1 MSKYDWLLFLHVT
14 GAFLLIGG
22 SVMAAILLF
31 SALRRE
37 RPSEVALILGLTRF
51 AVPLIGAGSLLT
63 IVFGLWLVSAAGYD
77 YSYGSFWVIA
87 ALVLWVL
94 ANGTGKAG
102 GDRAEATRKL
112 AKQLADQGDSPSPE
126 LRARLHDRTMLALNY
141 GSGLLVLLILI
152 DMIWKPGA

>member
-14 GAFLLIGG
+14 GAFLLLGA
-22 SVMAAILLF
+22 SVIAATLLF
-31 SALRRE
+31 AAVRRE
-37 RPSEVALILGLTRF
+37 RPSEVALFLGLIRF
-51 AVPLIGAGSLLT
+51 AVPAVGAGSLLT
-63 IVFGLWLVSAAGYD
+63 LVFGLWLVSAAGYD

-94 ANGTGKAG
+94 ANALGKFG

-112 AKQLADQGDSPSPE
+112 AVELAGRGDAPTPE
-126 LRARLHDRTMLALNY
+126 LTTRLRDPRMLALNY
-141 GSGLLVLLILI
+141 GSGLLVLLILV

>member
-14 GAFLLIGG
+14 GAFFLVAG
-22 SVMAAILLF
+22 SVMAAVLLF

-37 RPSEVALILGLTRF
+37 RPSEIALFLGLIRF
-51 AVPLIGAGSLLT
+51 AVPAIGAGALLT
-63 IVFGLWLVSAAGYD
+63 LVFGLWLVSAAGYD

-87 ALVLWVL
+87 AVVLWVL
-94 ANGTGKAG
+94 ANAIGKVG

-112 AKQLADQGDSPSPE
+112 AVQLAGQGDAPSAE
-126 LRARLHDRTMLALNY
+126 LRARLRDPRTLALNY
-141 GSGLLVLLILI
+141 GSGLLVLLILV

>member
-31 SALRRE
+31 SAIRRE

-94 ANGTGKAG
+94 ANATGKVG

-112 AKQLADQGDSPSPE
+112 AEQLATQGDAPTPE
-126 LRARLHDRTMLALNY
+126 LRARLRDSRMLALNY

>member
-31 SALRRE
+31 SAIRRE

-94 ANGTGKAG
+94 ANATGKLG

-112 AKQLADQGDSPSPE
+112 AEQLATQGDAPTPE
-126 LRARLHDRTMLALNY
+126 LRARLRDSRMLALNY